1 MRRCE
6 HCGAESPA
14 CNWWEMATRP
24 CDLSYDD
31 LAVDVNLSPWRCIVA
46 MVILY
51 GIPTAFLAWALWHLW
66 G

>member
-14 CNWWEMATRP
+14 CGWFEMSAPP
-24 CDLSYDD
+24 CSLDPDD
-31 LAVDVNLSPWRCIVA
+31 LALDVSPWRCIAA